1 MASQKSMRTFGTSS
15 AKKSRKKPG
24 RKLSR
29 RLGKKLARNR
39 LLTTIGQLLV
49 DVGALGSVPSSTGS
63 QEPQAQTEPSTKKG
77 AAPSVF
83 STGAAVGRKGR
94 PSDASVPREE
104 SSVKLAKSAR
114 LSRLERLTE
123 FEARVTERDE
133 RRRRPGKTRLKGAR
147 SYTDLNN
154 ADVLACEYGK
164 DLKFCEE
171 WNKWVAWNGK
181 CWVRDKASI
190 AKQAAIRLALE
201 AMEEVEEIKLP
212 NEDDPE
218 YKKAKSTKTKLEEVA
233 KGLQSGHKIHTM
245 IQLASCHSMMSV
257 ATKDFDSNP
266 WLFNAA
272 NGTINLRDGSFY
284 EHRREDLMMKI
295 SGPGAEYNPDLS
307 DESCPLW
314 IEFINDVTCG
324 DRELAAYIQRIVG
337 YIMTGDVSERALF
350 IFYGLGS
357 NGKGTF
363 LRVLQEIMGDYAQ
376 PAPQGMLEENHSD
389 DHPSRVASLHG
400 CRLAVCSEVERGRKL
415 AESMVKD
422 LTGGDRLAARRM
434 REDFWYFYPQHKLIL
449 QGNYRPIIVGDDY
462 GIWSRVHMIPW
473 NAKFSDAG
481 DNQIRNLYEILL
493 SESSGILGW
502 AVRGC
507 LEWQRVGLSP
517 PPAVLEATQKFM
529 KEMNHVEDYVNE
541 RLRRSDESVLAREE
555 IRDDYERWAVARNYN
570 VMSPK
575 EFIPQLRKHMVDK
588 MGVVEGT
595 HRISR
600 LPYNY
605 PVTGWKHVWWSDQ
618 ITDAEEK
625 AAKEKAN

>member
-1 MASQKSMRTFGTSS
+1 LRSDKSP
-15 AKKSRKKPG
+15 KKRPA
-24 RKLSR
+24 KLSKK
-29 RLGKKLARNR
+29 LGKKLARNR

-49 DVGALGSVPSSTGS
+49 DVGASEGVPSSTGS
-63 QEPQAQTEPSTKKG
+63 QEPQAQTDSKTRSPTGRPTKKG

-114 LSRLERLTE
+114 LPRLERLAE

-133 RRRRPGKTRLKGAR
+133 RRRRPGRTRLKGAR

-154 ADVLACEYGK
+154 ADVLACEYGQN
-164 DLKFCEE
+164 LKFCEE

-181 CWVRDKASI
+181 CWVRDKSSI

-233 KGLQSGHKIHTM
+233 KGLQSGHKINTM

-257 ATKDFDSNP
+257 ATKDFDSDP

-284 EHRREDLMMKI
+284 EHRRSDMMMKI
-295 SGPGAEYNPDLS
+295 AGSNSEYNSDLTDQDCS
-307 DESCPLW
+307 LW
-314 IEFINDVTCG
+314 MEFINDVTCG
-324 DRELAAYIQRIVG
+324 DRELATYLQRIVG

-449 QGNYRPIIVGDDY
+449 QVNYRPIIVGDDY

-493 SESSGILGW
+493 REASGILAW
-502 AVRGC
+502 MVRGC
-507 LEWQRVGLSP
+507 MEWQRIGLKP
-517 PPAVLEATQKFM
+517 PPAVLEDTQRFM

-541 RLRRSDESVLAREE
+541 RLRMSDGSALAREE
-555 IRDDYERWAVARNYN
+555 IREDYELWATARRYQ
-570 VMSPK
+570 VMFPRDFVS
-575 EFIPQLRKHMVDK
+575 QLRKHIEK
-588 MGVVEGT
+588 FGAIEGDQ
-595 HRISR
+595 RITR

-605 PVTGWKHVWWSDQ
+605 PVRAWKNIYWADRMTETETKS
-618 ITDAEEK
+618 
-625 AAKEKAN
+625 AKENAN